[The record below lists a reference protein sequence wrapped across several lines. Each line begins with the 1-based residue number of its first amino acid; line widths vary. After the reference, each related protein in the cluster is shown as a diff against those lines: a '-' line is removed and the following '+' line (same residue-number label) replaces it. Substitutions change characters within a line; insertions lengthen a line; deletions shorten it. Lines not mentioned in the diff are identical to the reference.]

1 MSVHNLRDLPVTPA
15 TKQPTAYSVSF
26 DEALQAAVESKPQG
40 RKERMAALVERSDA
54 RLAHPT
60 FEHFWPIIVACGA
73 GAEEKGKRIWGMGE
87 GGLGWAMFKWGE
99 VSA

>member
-1 MSVHNLRDLPVTPA
+1 MSVHNLRDLA

-26 DEALQAAVESKPQG
+26 DEALRAAVESDPQG
-40 RKERMAALVERSDA
+40 RKERMAALVKRPDA

-60 FEHFWPIIVACGA
+60 FEHFWPVIVACGA
-73 GAEEKGKRIWGMGE
+73 GAEETGKRIWGMSE
-87 GGLGWAMFKWGE
+87 GGVGWAMFKWGE